1 MPDTANANGV
11 ELRYDNLISVGAI
24 DQNGNLASFSNYG
37 RQMVD
42 LLAPGVD
49 ILSTWF
55 AQDEYRAQ
63 SGTSMAVPHVSAVAA
78 LLKSMRP
85 DLTPQQIKTILM
97 DTIKSSPADEIKH
110 TKAGGY
116 LNAAQAMAFL
126 AGQAPVPAII
136 SGSLFLKGDPLTM
149 NASSSY
155 HPNSAQGSSITTY
168 TWLVQK
174 EGNNFRE
181 LCIKAHSPSS
191 PQIN

>member
-1 MPDTANANGV
+1 M

-63 SGTSMAVPHVSAVAA
+63 SGTSMAAPVSAVAA

-85 DLTPQQIKTILM
+85 DLTHS
-97 DTIKSSPADEIKH
+97 KSKP
-110 TKAGGY
+110 
-116 LNAAQAMAFL
+116 F
-126 AGQAPVPAII
+126 
-136 SGSLFLKGDPLTM
+136 
-149 NASSSY
+149 
-155 HPNSAQGSSITTY
+155 
-168 TWLVQK
+168 
-174 EGNNFRE
+174 
-181 LCIKAHSPSS
+181 
-191 PQIN
+191 